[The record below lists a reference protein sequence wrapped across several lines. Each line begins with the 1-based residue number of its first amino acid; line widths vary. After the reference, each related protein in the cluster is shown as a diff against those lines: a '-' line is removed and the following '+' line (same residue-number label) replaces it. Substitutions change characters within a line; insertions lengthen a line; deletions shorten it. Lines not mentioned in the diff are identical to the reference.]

1 MNMEI
6 NLQPLKLKIWLDF
19 NMFNESFM
27 YDFNMDVMELS
38 NCGETMCHLNSFIY
52 SVFCEIV
59 DYIIIYTL

>member
-1 MNMEI
+1 
-6 NLQPLKLKIWLDF
+6 
-19 NMFNESFM
+19 MFNESFM

-38 NCGETMCHLNSFIY
+38 NCGETMRHLNSFIY

>member
-1 MNMEI
+1 
-6 NLQPLKLKIWLDF
+6 
-19 NMFNESFM
+19 MFNESFM